1 MVNPKMVIYDV
12 IMVAYVL
19 IGISIFVP
27 PLLLSFNHYDP
38 NFLGISNSILDFFH
52 KFCHQMASR
61 SIFINDIKMPVCARC
76 ASIYVATALGL
87 IYFRLKGF
95 GVKEFKLDWMLMGL
109 LFVPTGL
116 DGVTQMFGWREST
129 NLLRL
134 IAGFPYGIG
143 FAYIIAW
150 GLPFVYAILGLLHG
164 AITLNRAR
172 IMDVLKRMK
181 AMLWPPI

>member
-27 PLLLSFNHYDP
+27 PLLLSINNYDP

-52 KFCHQMASR
+52 KFCHQLASR
-61 SIFINDIKMPVCARC
+61 SIFFGDIKMPVCARC

-87 IYFRLKGF
+87 IYFRFKGF
-95 GVKEFKLDWMLMGL
+95 GVKEFKLDWVLLGL

-116 DGVTQMFGWREST
+116 DGVSQMLGMREST

-134 IAGFPYGIG
+134 VAGFPYGIG
-143 FAYIIAW
+143 WAYMIAW
-150 GLPFVYAILGLLHG
+150 GLPFVYATLSLLLG
-164 AITLNRAR
+164 AVTLSKKRV
-172 IMDVLKRMK
+172 MDDLKRMK